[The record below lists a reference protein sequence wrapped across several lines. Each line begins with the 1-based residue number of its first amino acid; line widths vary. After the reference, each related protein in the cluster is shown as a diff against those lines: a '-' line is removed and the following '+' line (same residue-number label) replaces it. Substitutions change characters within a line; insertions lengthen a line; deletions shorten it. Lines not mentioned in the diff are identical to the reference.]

1 MTKNSVHGGIKR
13 FQRQVRKY
21 LLKNRLHRL
30 SGLKNQQRINCMIK
44 TYDLI
49 YHNSTYYCAD
59 LLLATFK
66 EHLRDQLWKH
76 YKMLLSVM
84 WKFEIATK
92 KRRGI
97 PEVLTDLILDF
108 CGPPDK
114 YVQGFQTKWYRLLCQ
129 RINKELYFKSISI
142 RGGWTGSPFSLSK
155 EISSLQNDYWDL
167 EHIHQW
173 VTHCWLRF
181 GWSEGYQRRNIW
193 KDNYRDRFDLK
204 KSKEY
209 SLD

>member
-1 MTKNSVHGGIKR
+1 MTKNSVHGIKS

-21 LLKNRLHRL
+21 LLKNRLHKL
-30 SGLKNQQRINCMIK
+30 SRLKNQQRINCMIK

-49 YHNSTYYCAD
+49 YHNPTYYRAD

-66 EHLRDQLWKH
+66 EHLRDQLWRH

-92 KRRGI
+92 KRRAL

-129 RINKELYFKSISI
+129 RINQELYFKSSSFKELWEDSHF
-142 RGGWTGSPFSLSK
+142 RLSGK
-155 EISSLQNDYWDL
+155 TNDSVQKDYWDL

-173 VTHCWLRF
+173 VKHCWLRF

-193 KDNYRDRFDLK
+193 KNNYRDLFDLK

>member
-1 MTKNSVHGGIKR
+1 MTKNSVHGIKS

-21 LLKNRLHRL
+21 LLKNRLHKL
-30 SGLKNQQRINCMIK
+30 SRLKNQQRINCMIK

-49 YHNSTYYCAD
+49 YYNPAYYRAD

-66 EHLRDQLWKH
+66 EHLRDQLWRH

-92 KRRGI
+92 KRRAI

-114 YVQGFQTKWYRLLCQ
+114 YVQDFQTKWYRLLCT
-129 RINKELYFKSISI
+129 IHLLAKIVFELKFALHAIKF
-142 RGGWTGSPFSLSK
+142 FSGRPIVFLVGK
-155 EISSLQNDYWDL
+155 
-167 EHIHQW
+167 
-173 VTHCWLRF
+173 
-181 GWSEGYQRRNIW
+181 
-193 KDNYRDRFDLK
+193 
-204 KSKEY
+204 
-209 SLD
+209 